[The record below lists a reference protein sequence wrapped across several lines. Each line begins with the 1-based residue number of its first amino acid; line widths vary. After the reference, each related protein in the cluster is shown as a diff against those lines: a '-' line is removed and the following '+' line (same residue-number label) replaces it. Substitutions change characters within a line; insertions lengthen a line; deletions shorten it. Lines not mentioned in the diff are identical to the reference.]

1 MNGQAAQIS
10 TRISVQYAREPLSQS
25 VLPLPSTLLTIPSG
39 CSMVRQTVA
48 TTNDG
53 STYGTRKTARTSPR
67 PRYLFWV
74 TSAAAIPIGTVAAV
88 ESTENETLIQIA
100 CSSPE
105 STDSA

>member
-10 TRISVQYAREPLSQS
+10 TSTSVQYERLPLSQS
-25 VLPLPSTLLTIPSG
+25 VLWLPSRLLTIPSG

-48 TTNDG
+48 TTKDG
-53 STYGTRKTARTSPR
+53 STYGIRNTALTSPR

-88 ESTENETLIQIA
+88 GSSANETLIHIEG
-100 CSSPE
+100 SSPE
-105 STDSA
+105 SSDSA